1 MEQKAIPKNITE
13 ITKDMIIQDILA
25 EHPNKAML
33 ISEIL
38 MDFGIHCVGCG
49 ASGFETLEEGVLG
62 HGFSEEELDIL
73 VNNLNKA
80 IDSKSKTKTNNT
92 NKETFSLIL
101 TEKAVKKLK
110 EIMKQENKENGYL
123 RAAVLAGG
131 CSGYTYD
138 LELTEEKFAEDIQ
151 LEQNGVKIL
160 ISEENI
166 EYLNGTK
173 IDFID
178 TLKESGFKFL
188 NPNATKECGCGKSF
202 S

>member
-1 MEQKAIPKNITE
+1 MEQKAIPKNITA

>member
-92 NKETFSLIL
+92 NKEAFNLIL
-101 TEKAVKKLK
+101 TERAVKKLK

>member
-1 MEQKAIPKNITE
+1 MEQKAIPKNITA

-101 TEKAVKKLK
+101 TEKAIKKLK

>member
-1 MEQKAIPKNITE
+1 
-13 ITKDMIIQDILA
+13 
-25 EHPNKAML
+25 
-33 ISEIL
+33 
-38 MDFGIHCVGCG
+38 FGIHCVGCG